1 MLQRPE
7 QAAASESVEV
17 TPSSAANH
25 IQGSLL
31 WDGPRGHV
39 CSIASPQMTNRATT
53 GRGQRHFDEVR
64 QRPWAHHNLDHL
76 FRSETPTLFFLFVS
90 EADSLL
96 DSFFSL
102 PSCLI

>member
-39 CSIASPQMTNRATT
+39 CSIASPTDDQ
-53 GRGQRHFDEVR
+53 QS
-64 QRPWAHHNLDHL
+64 HH
-76 FRSETPTLFFLFVS
+76 
-90 EADSLL
+90 
-96 DSFFSL
+96 
-102 PSCLI
+102 